1 MLWKGQRPVIP
12 PKERFVRDPGKGV
25 NRRTFLAAAPLA
37 FVGGWLWRVA
47 KGRDRKDGPADSRGG
62 GSAAAD
68 GGGATYVKLV
78 DFANSGKRK
87 GTVMAEKV
95 VKTDA
100 EWQQLLTPEQFEV
113 TRKKGTERA
122 FTGKYANNH
131 EKGIYRCV
139 CCGNALFSSD
149 TKFESGTGWPSFW
162 APIAEQNVKTETDIS
177 LGMKRVEVLC
187 KKCDAHLGHVFD
199 DGPPPTHLRY
209 CMNSAALDFA
219 RREDPPK

>member
-47 KGRDRKDGPADSRGG
+47 KGRDRKDGPADSGGG
-62 GSAAAD
+62 GSTPAD
-68 GGGATYVKLV
+68 GSAPTYVRLV

-100 EWQQLLTPEQFEV
+100 EWQRLLTPEQFEV
-113 TRKKGTERA
+113 TRKKGT
-122 FTGKYANNH
+122 
-131 EKGIYRCV
+131 
-139 CCGNALFSSD
+139 
-149 TKFESGTGWPSFW
+149 
-162 APIAEQNVKTETDIS
+162 
-177 LGMKRVEVLC
+177 
-187 KKCDAHLGHVFD
+187 
-199 DGPPPTHLRY
+199 
-209 CMNSAALDFA
+209 
-219 RREDPPK
+219 